1 MTTQQIDA
9 VSPAVKEV
17 ADKVRALVAQ
27 GALNPFSVVDI
38 IRSAARVGASWDAVE
53 DVVTE
58 IAKGADGIGGTA
70 DDLIPLPVMAL
81 ISTMLSNGVVRDI
94 VAWAT
99 EVDPAAPVDGKP
111 APWWKRL
118 CGAVRRRVTRR
129 DARRDADQA
138 AAGAPT
144 APQTAEGA

>member
-99 EVDPAAPVDGKP
+99 EVDPAAPGGKP

-129 DARRDADQA
+129 DADQ
-138 AAGAPT
+138 APT
-144 APQTAEGA
+144 APQTA